1 MAAMGPPGGGR
12 NVISR
17 RLQSRFN
24 LINMTFPQESQI
36 KRIFGTMIA
45 QKLQDFDEEVKPL
58 GDMMTKVGVVGG
70 WGHCSVCAASPVWW
84 EGGATARC
92 VLPPLCGGRVGP
104 LLGVCR
110 LPCVVGGQGHCSVC
124 AASPVWWEGGATA
137 PCVPPPLCG
146 GRVGPLLGVCRL
158 PCVVGGWGHCSVC
171 AASPVWWEGGATA
184 PCVPPPLCGGVSAA
198 VPFAAQATV
207 EVYNTISTS
216 MLPTP
221 TKIHY
226 LFNLRDISKVRCVE
240 GKDRMCVIVECVHH
254 MCSFIC
260 VRVGGWVVWWVGLYA

>member
-1 MAAMGPPGGGR
+1 MFLMAAMGPPGGGR

-70 WGHCSVCAASPVWW
+70 RGHCSVCATSPVWW

-92 VLPPLCGGRVGP
+92 V
-104 LLGVCR
+104 
-110 LPCVVGGQGHCSVC
+110 
-124 AASPVWWEGGATA
+124 
-137 PCVPPPLCG
+137 PPP
-146 GRVGPLLGVCRL
+146 P
-158 PCVVGGWGHCSVC
+158 
-171 AASPVWWEGGATA
+171 
-184 PCVPPPLCGGVSAA
+184 CGGVSAA

-226 LFNLRDISKVRCVE
+226 LFNLRDISKVRVVCARGKAGCV
-240 GKDRMCVIVECVHH
+240 
-254 MCSFIC
+254 
-260 VRVGGWVVWWVGLYA
+260 